1 MKKTLIS
8 FLILGTLAI
17 VAPAAEAK
25 ATATALSA
33 DPQIRVQIGNNRRY
47 NRRYNRRTR
56 VVTSTRTT
64 WSGGVRYRETIRTTY
79 FANGR
84 TRTVVVNRVRLGG
97 RRGII
102 RNY

>member
-1 MKKTLIS
+1 M
-8 FLILGTLAI
+8 LGTMVFVVPSVDAKSTVASVGTAQQII
-17 VAPAAEAK
+17 VQ
-25 ATATALSA
+25 TG
-33 DPQIRVQIGNNRRY
+33 RRNRRRWNNRRFAP
-47 NRRYNRRTR
+47 TR

-64 WSGGVRYRETIRTTY
+64 WVNGVRYRETIRTTY

-97 RRGII
+97 RRGMM